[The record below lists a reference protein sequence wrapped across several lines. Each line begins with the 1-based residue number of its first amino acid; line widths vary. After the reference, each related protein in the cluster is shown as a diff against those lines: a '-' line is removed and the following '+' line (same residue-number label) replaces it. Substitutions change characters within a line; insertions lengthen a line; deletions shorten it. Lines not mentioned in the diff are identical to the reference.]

1 MPNQILLKQS
11 SVANSAPTTSD
22 LAFGELAVNTYDG
35 KVFFKVNPG
44 TGNVI
49 AQVGTQEAEYVWYVS
64 KSGND
69 ANNGKSLSTAFLTIK
84 AAVTAANVVTAASPN
99 NRVTIFVKAG
109 DYTENN
115 PISLNARVT
124 IVGDDLRSVSVR
136 PLNPTQDIF
145 WVRNGCY
152 LTGMTFRGH
161 LAPAAAVAFPATG
174 TPVNNIITTS
184 PYVQNCSSIT
194 FSSGATAAG
203 AGMKID
209 GSLAGGLKSMVLDAY
224 TQINSGT
231 PGDPGAELLGGI
243 GVHIIN
249 QGYAQLVSL
258 FTVCCS
264 HSILC
269 ESGGTC
275 SVTNSNSSFGTFA
288 LYADGKSPVLYTGDT
303 DGSQT
308 GPSFLLKNLTQRP
321 SVNDAISFDG
331 GTTLYTIYGSTPLV
345 GGASTV
351 LLPVELTTAIPD
363 STAVNFYARSQI
375 TSSSHTFEYVG
386 TGDDLSKALPNTG
399 AQPIQANEVVAING
413 GEVIYTSTDQ
423 KGNFRVGDQLT
434 INSVLGTI
442 EGEAFDKSL
451 FAVMTPYILALE
463 G

>member
-1 MPNQILLKQS
+1 MANEILLKRS
-11 SVANSAPTTSD
+11 STANAIPTTGD
-22 LAFGELAVNTYDG
+22 LEFGELAVNTADG
-35 KVFFKVNPG
+35 KVYFKVDPG
-44 TGNVI
+44 TGASI
-49 AQVGTQEAEYVWYVS
+49 TTVGSQAAEFVWYVS

-69 ANNGKSLSTAFLTIK
+69 AFDGKSLSTAFLTIK
-84 AAVTAANVVTAASPN
+84 AAVAAANTVAAASPN

-109 DYTENN
+109 DYTEDN

-136 PLNPTQDIF
+136 PANPTQDIF

-174 TPVNNIITTS
+174 AGLITTS

-194 FSSGATAAG
+194 FSSGGTAAG
-203 AGMKID
+203 AGMRID
-209 GSLAGGLKSMVLDAY
+209 GSLASGSIKSMVLDAY
-224 TQINSGT
+224 TQINSGN

-243 GVHIIN
+243 GVHILN

-269 ESGGTC
+269 ESGGFC

-288 LYADGKSPVLYTGDT
+288 LYADGKSPMLYAGAV
-303 DGSQT
+303 DGAQQ
-308 GPSFLLKNLTQRP
+308 GPSFLLKGLSQRP
-321 SVNDAISFDG
+321 NVNDAISFDG
-331 GTTLYTIYGSTPLV
+331 GTTLYTVYGSTPLV

-351 LLPVELTTAIPD
+351 LLPVELPASIPD
-363 STAVNFYARSQI
+363 STPVQFFQRSQI

-386 TGDDLSKALPNTG
+386 TGDDLTKALPNTG
-399 AQPIQANEVVAING
+399 AQPIQINEVVQLNG

-423 KGNFRVGDQLT
+423 RGDFRVGDQFT
-434 INSVLGTI
+434 INGVLGTI
-442 EGEAFDKSL
+442 TGEAFDRSL
-451 FAVMTPYILALE
+451 FAVMTPYILAIE

>member
-1 MPNQILLKQS
+1 MANQILLKQS
-11 SVANSAPTTSD
+11 STANAVPTTSD
-22 LAFGELAVNTYDG
+22 LEFGELAVNTYNA
-35 KVFFKVNPG
+35 KVFLKYNSG
-44 TGNVI
+44 SGNAI

-69 ANNGKSLSTAFLTIK
+69 SNDGKSLSSAFLTIK
-84 AAVTAANVVTAASPN
+84 AAVAAANPVAAASSN

-109 DYTENN
+109 DYTEDN

-136 PLNPTQDIF
+136 PANPTQDIF

-161 LAPAAAVAFPATG
+161 LAPAAAVAFPADA
-174 TPVNNIITTS
+174 TPVTNVITTS

-194 FSSGATAAG
+194 FSSGATRAG
-203 AGMKID
+203 TGMKID

-224 TQINSGT
+224 TQINSGN
-231 PGDPGAELLGGI
+231 PGDPGAEALGGI

-269 ESGGTC
+269 ESGGFC
-275 SVTNSNSSFGTFA
+275 SVTNSNSSFGTFG
-288 LYADGKSPVLYTGDT
+288 LYADGKSPMLYAGAV
-303 DGSQT
+303 DGNQT
-308 GPSFLLKNLTQRP
+308 GPSFLLKGLSQRP
-321 SVNDAISFDG
+321 NVNDAISFDG

-351 LLPVELTTAIPD
+351 LLPVELTAPIAD
-363 STAVNFYARSQI
+363 STPVQFFQRSQI

-386 TGDDLSKALPNTG
+386 TGDDLTKALPNTG
-399 AQPIQANEVVAING
+399 AQPIQANEVVQVSG

-423 KGNFRVGDQLT
+423 KGDFRVGDQLT

-442 EGEAFDKSL
+442 QGEAFDRSL
-451 FAVMTPYILALE
+451 FAVMTPYILAIE

>member
-1 MPNQILLKQS
+1 MANEILLKRS
-11 SVANSAPTTSD
+11 STANAVPTTSD
-22 LAFGELAVNTYDG
+22 LEFGELAVNTADG
-35 KVFFKVNPG
+35 KVYFKVDPG
-44 TGNVI
+44 TGASI
-49 AQVGTQEAEYVWYVS
+49 TTVGTQAAEYVWYVS

-69 ANNGKSLSTAFLTIK
+69 ANDGKSLSTAFLTIK
-84 AAVTAANVVTAASPN
+84 AAVTAANVVAAASPN

-109 DYTENN
+109 DYTEDN

-124 IVGDDLRSVSVR
+124 IVGDNLRSVSVR

-174 TPVNNIITTS
+174 AGTITTS

-203 AGMKID
+203 TGMKID
-209 GSLAGGLKSMVLDAY
+209 GSLASGLRSMVLDAY

-231 PGDPGAELLGGI
+231 PGDPGAEALGGI

-303 DGSQT
+303 DGVQT
-308 GPSFLLKNLTQRP
+308 GPSFTIKNLTVRP
-321 SVNDAISFDG
+321 NVNDAISFDG

-345 GGASTV
+345 GGVSTV
-351 LLPVELTTAIPD
+351 LLPVELQTAIANNTP
-363 STAVNFYARSQI
+363 VEFYARSQI

-399 AQPIQANEVVAING
+399 AQPIQANEVVQVNG

-451 FAVMTPYILALE
+451 FAVMTPYILAIE

>member
-1 MPNQILLKQS
+1 MTNTILLKRS
-11 SVANSAPTTSD
+11 STANAVPTTGD
-22 LAFGELAVNTYDG
+22 LEFGELAVNTADG
-35 KVFFKVNPG
+35 QVYLKVDPG
-44 TGNVI
+44 TGATI
-49 AQVGTQEAEYVWYVS
+49 STVGSQAAEFVWYVS

-69 ANNGKSLSTAFLTIK
+69 ANDGKSLNTAFLTIK
-84 AAVTAANVVTAASPN
+84 AAVAAANPVAAASAN

-109 DYTENN
+109 DYTEDN
-115 PISLNARVT
+115 PINLNARVT

-161 LAPAAAVAFPATG
+161 LSPAAAVAFPATG

-194 FSSGATAAG
+194 FSSGGTRAG
-203 AGMKID
+203 TGMKID

-231 PGDPGAELLGGI
+231 PGDPGAEALGGI

-269 ESGGTC
+269 ESGGFC
-275 SVTNSNSSFGTFA
+275 SVTNSNSSFGTFG
-288 LYADGKSPVLYTGDT
+288 LYADGKALLSYTGNV
-303 DGSQT
+303 DGAQQ

-321 SVNDAISFDG
+321 NVNDAISFDG

-345 GGASTV
+345 SGASTV
-351 LLPVELTTAIPD
+351 LLPVELP
-363 STAVNFYARSQI
+363 AVIANNTPVVFYQRSQI

-399 AQPIQANEVVAING
+399 AQPIQVNEVVQING

-423 KGNFRVGDQLT
+423 KGDFRVGDQLT
-434 INSVLGTI
+434 INSVQGTI
-442 EGEAFDKSL
+442 QGEAFDRSL
-451 FAVMTPYILALE
+451 FAVLTPYILAIE

>member
-1 MPNQILLKQS
+1 MANEILLKRS
-11 SVANSAPTTSD
+11 STANAVPTTGD
-22 LAFGELAVNTYDG
+22 LEFGELAVNTNDG
-35 KVFFKVNPG
+35 KVYFKVDPG
-44 TGNVI
+44 TGPIINT
-49 AQVGTQEAEYVWYVS
+49 VGSQEAEYVWYVS

-69 ANNGKSLSTAFLTIK
+69 AFNGKSLSTAFLTIK
-84 AAVTAANVVTAASPN
+84 AAVTAANAVAAASPN

-109 DYTENN
+109 DYTEDN

-124 IVGDDLRSVSVR
+124 IVGDDLRSVTVR
-136 PLNPTQDIF
+136 PLNNTQDIF

-161 LAPAAAVAFPATG
+161 IYPAAAVAFPSTG
-174 TPVNNIITTS
+174 AGTITTS

-194 FSSGATAAG
+194 FSSGATRAG
-203 AGMKID
+203 AGMRID
-209 GSLAGGLKSMVLDAY
+209 GSLASGLKSMVLDAY

-231 PGDPGAELLGGI
+231 PGDPGADALGGI
-243 GVHIIN
+243 GVHILN

-275 SVTNSNSSFGTFA
+275 SVTNSNSSFGTYA

-303 DGSQT
+303 DGVDQL
-308 GPSFLLKNLTQRP
+308 GPSFTIKNLSQRP
-321 SVNDAISFDG
+321 NVNDAISFDG

-345 GGASTV
+345 AGVSTI
-351 LLPVELTTAIPD
+351 LLPVEFQTAIPD
-363 STAVNFYARSQI
+363 NTPVEFYARSQI

-386 TGDDLSKALPNTG
+386 TGDDLSTALPNTG
-399 AQPIQANEVVAING
+399 AQPIQANEVVAVNG

-451 FAVMTPYILALE
+451 FAVMTPYILAIE

>member
-35 KVFFKVNPG
+35 KVFFKVNSG

-84 AAVTAANVVTAASPN
+84 AAVTAANIVAAANSN

-115 PISLNARVT
+115 PISLGARVT

-136 PLNPTQDIF
+136 PANPTQDIF

-161 LAPAAAVAFPATG
+161 LDPAAAVAFPTTG
-174 TPVNNIITTS
+174 AGVITTS

-194 FSSGATAAG
+194 FSSGSTAAG
-203 AGMKID
+203 AGMRID
-209 GSLAGGLKSMVLDAY
+209 GSLASGSLKSMVLDAY
-224 TQINSGT
+224 TQINSGN
-231 PGDPGAELLGGI
+231 PGDPGAEALGGI
-243 GVHIIN
+243 GVHILN

-269 ESGGTC
+269 ESGGFC

-288 LYADGKSPVLYTGDT
+288 LYADGKSSMLYAGAV
-303 DGSQT
+303 DGAQQ
-308 GPSFLLKNLTQRP
+308 GPSFLLKGLSQRP
-321 SVNDAISFDG
+321 NVNDAISFDG
-331 GTTLYTIYGSTPLV
+331 GATLYTIYGSTPLV
-345 GGASTV
+345 AGASTV
-351 LLPVELTTAIPD
+351 LLPVELTTAVPD
-363 STAVNFYARSQI
+363 NTPVQFFQRSQI
-375 TSSSHTFEYVG
+375 TSSGHTFEYVG
-386 TGDDLSKALPNTG
+386 TGDDLTKALPNTG
-399 AQPIQANEVVAING
+399 AQPIQANEVVQVNG

-423 KGNFRVGDQLT
+423 KGDFRVGDQFT
-434 INSVLGTI
+434 INGVLGTI
-442 EGEAFDKSL
+442 TGEAFDRSL
-451 FAVMTPYILALE
+451 FAVMTPYILAIE